1 MLSREEKIS
10 TTKLSAVQ
18 YVLLLVMV
26 ILVAR
31 LWKLQVGG
39 NDRYETLAEQNRVR
53 TVPRGRERV
62 GARHVE
68 PAVQVRRDGNRL

>member
-39 NDRYETLAEQNRVR
+39 NDRYETLAEQNANVAKWYALRR
-53 TVPRGRERV
+53 QRG
-62 GARHVE
+62 
-68 PAVQVRRDGNRL
+68 QM